1 MHELG
6 ILNHVVR
13 TVDRI
18 AKENRIEKIEHITL
32 EVGKASGCVPAFL
45 EKLFPIAIEK
55 QPHMQKAELRIVM
68 AEGKG
73 LSIKDIGYKK

>member
-6 ILNHVVR
+6 ILNHVVK

-18 AKENRIEKIEHITL
+18 AKENRIEKIDHITL

-45 EKLFPIAIEK
+45 EKLFPIAIENNDIMK
-55 QPHMQKAELRIVM
+55 DAELKIAI

-73 LSIKDIGYKK
+73 MSIKDIGYKK

>member
-13 TVDRI
+13 TVARI
-18 AKENRIEKIEHITL
+18 AKENNIDEIDYITI
-32 EVGKASGCVPAFL
+32 EVGEASGCVPAFL
-45 EKLFPIAIEK
+45 EKLFPIAIENNSVMK
-55 QPHMQKAELRIVM
+55 GSKLKIAM

-73 LSIKDIGYKK
+73 LSIKDIGYRK

>member
-18 AKENRIEKIEHITL
+18 AKENGIEKIEHITL
-32 EVGKASGCVPAFL
+32 DVGKASGCVPAFL

-55 QPHMQKAELRIVM
+55 QPHMQEAELRIVM

-73 LSIKDIGYKK
+73 MSIKDIGYKK

>member
-18 AKENRIEKIEHITL
+18 AKENGIEQIDHITL
-32 EVGKASGCVPAFL
+32 EVGDASGCVPAFL

-55 QPHMQKAELRIVM
+55 NDIMKDAELNIVI

-73 LSIKDIGYKK
+73 MSIKDIGYKK

>member
-18 AKENRIEKIEHITL
+18 AQENRIEKIDHITL
-32 EVGKASGCVPAFL
+32 EVGEASGCVPAFL

-55 QPHMQKAELRIVM
+55 QPRMQEAELKIVM

>member
-6 ILNHVVR
+6 ILNHVVK

-18 AKENRIEKIEHITL
+18 AKENGIEKIDHITL
-32 EVGKASGCVPAFL
+32 EVGETSGCVSAFL

-55 QPHMQKAELRIVM
+55 NDIMKDAELKIAM
-68 AEGKG
+68 TEGKG

>member
-6 ILNHVVR
+6 ILNHVIR

-18 AKENRIEKIEHITL
+18 AEENGIQKIDHITL
-32 EVGKASGCVPAFL
+32 EVGDASGCVPAFL

-55 QPHMQKAELRIVM
+55 QPKMQQAALKIVM

>member
-18 AKENRIEKIEHITL
+18 AQENRIEKIDHITL
-32 EVGKASGCVPAFL
+32 EVGEASGCVPAFL

-55 QPHMQKAELRIVM
+55 QPKMQETDLKIVI

>member
-13 TVDRI
+13 TVDRV
-18 AKENRIEKIEHITL
+18 AKENRMDKIEHITL

-55 QPHMQKAELRIVM
+55 QPHMQEAELRIVM

>member
-18 AKENRIEKIEHITL
+18 AKENRIEKIDYITI
-32 EVGKASGCVPAFL
+32 EVGKASRCVPAFL
-45 EKLFPIAIEK
+45 EKLFPIAIENNLMMK
-55 QPHMQKAELRIVM
+55 DSELRIVM
-68 AEGKG
+68 ADGKG
-73 LSIKDIGYKK
+73 LSIKDIGYRN

>member
-18 AKENRIEKIEHITL
+18 AKENSIEKIDHITL
-32 EVGKASGCVPAFL
+32 EVGEASGCVPAFL
-45 EKLFPIAIEK
+45 EKLFPVAIENNQVMK
-55 QPHMQKAELRIVM
+55 ESELKIVM

-73 LSIKDIGYKK
+73 MSIKDIGYRK

>member
-6 ILNHVVR
+6 ILNHVVK

-18 AKENRIEKIEHITL
+18 AKENGIEKIDHITL
-32 EVGKASGCVPAFL
+32 EVGEASGCVPAFL

-55 QPHMQKAELRIVM
+55 NDIMKDAELKIAI

-73 LSIKDIGYKK
+73 MSIKDIGYKK

>member
-13 TVDRI
+13 TVNRI
-18 AKENRIEKIEHITL
+18 AKENEIEQIEYITL

-45 EKLFPIAIEK
+45 EKLFPIATSK
-55 QPHMQKAELRIVM
+55 QAKMRDAELKIVIT
-68 AEGKG
+68 EGKG

>member
-13 TVDRI
+13 TVDRV
-18 AKENRIEKIEHITL
+18 AKENRIDKIEHITL

-55 QPHMQKAELRIVM
+55 QPHMQEAELRIVM

>member
-18 AKENRIEKIEHITL
+18 AEENGIQKIEHVTL
-32 EVGKASGCVPAFL
+32 EVGEASGCVPAFL
-45 EKLFPIAIEK
+45 EKLFPVAIEK
-55 QPHMQKAELRIVM
+55 QPKMQAAELKIVM
-68 AEGKG
+68 TEGKV
-73 LSIKDIGYKK
+73 LSIKDIGYQK

>member
-18 AKENRIEKIEHITL
+18 AKENGIHKIEHITL
-32 EVGKASGCVPAFL
+32 EVGEASGCVPVFL

-55 QPHMQKAELRIVM
+55 QPKMQEAELKIVM

-73 LSIKDIGYKK
+73 LSIKDIGYKE

>member
-13 TVDRI
+13 TVGRI
-18 AKENRIEKIEHITL
+18 AKENGIEKIEHITL
-32 EVGKASGCVPAFL
+32 DVGKASGCVPAFL

-55 QPHMQKAELRIVM
+55 QPEMRDAELRIILS
-68 AEGKG
+68 EGKG

>member
-6 ILNHVVR
+6 ILNHVIR
-13 TVDRI
+13 TVDRV
-18 AKENRIEKIEHITL
+18 AKENGIKKIDHITL
-32 EVGKASGCVPAFL
+32 EVGETSGCVPNYL
-45 EKLFPIAIEK
+45 EKLFPIAIENNPVVK
-55 QPHMQKAELRIVM
+55 NAELKIIM

>member
-6 ILNHVVR
+6 ILNHVVK

-18 AKENRIEKIEHITL
+18 AKENKIEKIDHITL
-32 EVGKASGCVPAFL
+32 EVGEASGCVPAFL

-55 QPHMQKAELRIVM
+55 NDIMKDAELKI
-68 AEGKG
+68 AITEGKG
-73 LSIKDIGYKK
+73 MSIKDIGYKR

>member
-18 AKENRIEKIEHITL
+18 AKENGIEKFDYITL

-55 QPHMQKAELRIVM
+55 NAVM
-68 AEGKG
+68 KDSQLKIAMTEGKG
-73 LSIKDIGYKK
+73 LSIREISYKK

>member
-13 TVDRI
+13 TVDRV
-18 AKENRIEKIEHITL
+18 AKENRIDKIEHITL

-55 QPHMQKAELRIVM
+55 QPHMQEAELRIVM
-68 AEGKG
+68 ADGKG
-73 LSIKDIGYKK
+73 MSIKDIGYKK

>member
-6 ILNHVVR
+6 ILNHVIR

-18 AKENRIEKIEHITL
+18 AEENGIQKIDHITL
-32 EVGKASGCVPAFL
+32 EVGDASGCVPAFL

-55 QPHMQKAELRIVM
+55 QPKMQQAALKIIM

>member
-6 ILNHVVR
+6 ILNHVVK
-13 TVDRI
+13 TVNRI
-18 AKENRIEKIEHITL
+18 ADENRIEKIEHITL
-32 EVGKASGCVPAFL
+32 EVGETSGCVPMFL

-55 QPHMQKAELRIVM
+55 QPRMQNTELKIVM

-73 LSIKDIGYKK
+73 LSIKDIGYQK